1 MTDHVQGIDLTAPVE
16 RATRSLSQGGL
27 DFYEVFASY
36 SRSIRIAIMG
46 KGIKDT
52 GSSVDVGIGVRAY
65 KGKGL
70 GTAYSQSLDPSDV
83 ERTANTAMAYARV
96 AQPDPFFKAIP
107 GPSKAPD
114 VRGLFDQKVAD
125 LVMEDV
131 GGFAKEMM
139 DSAEDVRLGAM
150 YEGGVSAGC
159 TRSYLMT
166 STGVSVEDER
176 TILSGNI
183 AATYRQ
189 GEDTGSSS
197 EFDYGVSSAGVDFN
211 WVGKRAAEKAV
222 EQFGS
227 KRVES
232 ASLPLIIVPEPA
244 SSVFFGLMA
253 AISGEQVV
261 KARTFAS
268 SLLGKQIAPDWLE
281 VYDDGTLP
289 GAASSTTYDG
299 EGVPTRRMS
308 IVGAG
313 NLRAF
318 LHNSYSAGIEG
329 VETNGHAQRGG
340 YGVYVGAGPA
350 NVMVKAG
357 ESSLDEMIAETKKGI
372 LAISADFTPSMVTGE
387 FSSTI
392 DEGFLI
398 ENGEKKHPVKNLMA
412 GGHILDLC
420 RNTDMM
426 SREGRTF
433 GKGHFFPSL
442 RISAIRFSGD

>member
-1 MTDHVQGIDLTAPVE
+1 MTYRAQGADLITPVE
-16 RATRSLSQGGL
+16 RAAGILSQGGL

-36 SRSIRIAIMG
+36 SRSIRITIRG

-52 GSSVDVGIGVRAY
+52 GSSVDLGIGIRAY
-65 KGKGL
+65 KNKGL

-83 ERTANTAMAYARV
+83 ERAANTAMAYARV

-114 VRGLFDQKVAD
+114 VRNLFDRKVAD
-125 LVMEDV
+125 LVMKDV
-131 GGFAKEMM
+131 GELAREMIGAA
-139 DSAEDVRLGAM
+139 DDVRPGAM
-150 YEGGVSAGC
+150 YEGGVNAGRA
-159 TRSYLMT
+159 RSHLMT

-197 EFDYGVSSAGVDFN
+197 EFDYGVSLAEVDLN
-211 WVGKRAAEKAV
+211 WVGKRATEKAV

-232 ASLPLIIVPEPA
+232 ASLPVILTPESA
-244 SSVFFGLMA
+244 SSVFFGLIA

-268 SLLGKQIAPDWLE
+268 TLLGKQIAPDWLE

-289 GAASSTTYDG
+289 GAVGSATYDG

-340 YGVYVGAGPA
+340 YGVYVGAGPT
-350 NVMVKAG
+350 NVVVKAG
-357 ESSLDEMIAETKKGI
+357 ESSLGEMIAETKKGI
-372 LAISADFTPSMVTGE
+372 LAIGTDFTPSTVTGE